1 MRNTAK
7 ITTAVLAAGAL
18 TLGLS
23 ACGSDKDSA
32 SDTSGPL
39 VVAATPVPH
48 AEILNYVKD
57 NLAKKEGLDL
67 EVKEFTDY
75 VTPNTATE
83 DGSVGANYFQT
94 EPYLADFNK
103 KNGTHLKSVASVHLE
118 PLGLYSKKAD
128 KVGDLKNGATVA
140 LPNDTV
146 TEARALQLLAS
157 EGLLTLKDGV
167 GNSATTAD
175 ITENPKDLE
184 FKEAQAAQTPRALND
199 VDAAVINGNFAL
211 DADLKPAKDALV
223 LESADDNPNVN
234 LLVVKEGQED
244 DPRVKKLAKLL
255 TSPEVKKFIEDNYAG
270 SVLPSFFPSVR
281 LLPVPSDR
289 FRSPRPEPPTYRVRS
304 VLTGGP
310 GGVVECFHAACWAVR
325 AVPDGHPDFGA
336 AHDEHLPQHLHQ
348 HGAVG
353 AAPPR
358 RGRRPRAGRDDERR
372 AGRRLDPRPPALHR
386 GRRRHLDR

>member
-57 NLAKKEGLDL
+57 NLAQKEGLDL

-128 KVGDLKNGATVA
+128 KTGDLKNGATIA

-157 EGLLTLKDGV
+157 EGLITLKDGA

-175 ITENPKDLE
+175 ITKNPKDLE
-184 FKEAQAAQTPRALND
+184 FKELEAAQTPRSLND
-199 VDAAVINGNFAL
+199 VDAAVINGNYAL
-211 DADLKPAKDALV
+211 EADLKPAKDALV
-223 LESADDNPNVN
+223 LESAKDNPNVN
-234 LLVVKEGQED
+234 LLVVKEGQEN

-255 TSPEVKKFIEDNYAG
+255 TSPEVKKYIEDNFAG
-270 SVLPSFFPSVR
+270 SVLPSF
-281 LLPVPSDR
+281 
-289 FRSPRPEPPTYRVRS
+289 
-304 VLTGGP
+304 
-310 GGVVECFHAACWAVR
+310 
-325 AVPDGHPDFGA
+325 
-336 AHDEHLPQHLHQ
+336 
-348 HGAVG
+348 
-353 AAPPR
+353 
-358 RGRRPRAGRDDERR
+358 
-372 AGRRLDPRPPALHR
+372 
-386 GRRRHLDR
+386 

>member
-7 ITTAVLAAGAL
+7 ITTAVLATGAL

-48 AEILNYVKD
+48 AEILSYVKD
-57 NLAKKEGLDL
+57 NLAQKEGLDL

-118 PLGLYSKKAD
+118 PLGLYSHKAD
-128 KVGDLKNGATVA
+128 KAGDLKNGATIA

-157 EGLLTLKDGV
+157 EGLITLKDGA

-175 ITENPKDLE
+175 ITKNPKNLE
-184 FKEAQAAQTPRALND
+184 FKELEAAQTPRSLND
-199 VDAAVINGNFAL
+199 VDAAVINGNYAL
-211 DADLKPAKDALV
+211 EADLKPAKDALV
-223 LESADDNPNVN
+223 LESAKDNPNVN
-234 LLVVKEGQED
+234 LLVVKEGQEN

-255 TSPEVKKFIEDNYAG
+255 TSPEVKKYIEDNFAG
-270 SVLPSFFPSVR
+270 SVLPSF
-281 LLPVPSDR
+281 
-289 FRSPRPEPPTYRVRS
+289 
-304 VLTGGP
+304 
-310 GGVVECFHAACWAVR
+310 
-325 AVPDGHPDFGA
+325 
-336 AHDEHLPQHLHQ
+336 
-348 HGAVG
+348 
-353 AAPPR
+353 
-358 RGRRPRAGRDDERR
+358 
-372 AGRRLDPRPPALHR
+372 
-386 GRRRHLDR
+386 